1 MHLFFETMAAQ
12 MYAHWT
18 GNFFN
23 NIPMSNDYELSKSQW
38 EIIGAQMEKIKKN
51 MPNEIGRP
59 PRDILKYHNGNKAV
73 EWRNWIILF
82 SLLLLRKYLDKRHLQ
97 EWSNI
102 VKAVKLC
109 LEPVISEDQ
118 VDDVQQLLKK
128 FLDYYEK
135 EYYQHN
141 SQRLAACQIS
151 FHYLLHV
158 ANCIKYCGPS
168 WTHWQFPM
176 KRICGIL
183 QLLIKSRL
191 NPYSNLSNMLTLLQ
205 QFYLLPFFSISKSI
219 FKEKLPKQW
228 NSKQVFCDIEE
239 YEEEFYWPSIQYS
252 LSGQEYKHLIKF
264 YEGSNSNINN
274 YGMQYGR
281 LRTLDGH
288 YISSHWIKKKN
299 KITRNNYC
307 VQIRRTIDKVSH
319 RPNALPQLMIVD
331 IYGIVDYF
339 FVHKFNDK
347 IYMRAYVQL
356 TSKIIDDE
364 YECKYFTQ
372 FKSKEFID
380 VKCVDHCIGFAKIDK
395 KYFIIDKE
403 NAFDD
408 ANWENLE

>member
-1 MHLFFETMAAQ
+1 
-12 MYAHWT
+12 
-18 GNFFN
+18 
-23 NIPMSNDYELSKSQW
+23 
-38 EIIGAQMEKIKKN
+38 

-59 PRDILKYHNGNKAV
+59 SQDILKYHNGYKAV

-82 SLLLLRKYLDKRHLQ
+82 SLPLLRKYLDKRHLQ
-97 EWSNI
+97 GWSNI

-128 FLDYYEK
+128 FLDYYERFVVYFR

-141 SQRLAACQIS
+141 SQRLAACRII

-176 KRICGIL
+176 ERICGIL
-183 QLLIKSRL
+183 QPLIKSRL
-191 NPYSNLSNMLTLLQ
+191 NPYSNLSNTLTLLQ

-228 NSKQVFCDIEE
+228 NSKQ
-239 YEEEFYWPSIQYS
+239 
-252 LSGQEYKHLIKF
+252 
-264 YEGSNSNINN
+264 NINN
-274 YGMQYGR
+274 YGMKYGR
-281 LRTLDGH
+281 LRTSDGH
-288 YISSHWIKKKN
+288 YISSHWIKRKN
-299 KITRNNYC
+299 KIARNNYC

-347 IYMRAYVQL
+347 IHMLAYVQL

-380 VKCVDHCIGFAKIDK
+380 VRCVDHCVGFAKIDN
-395 KYFIIDKE
+395 KYFI
-403 NAFDD
+403 
-408 ANWENLE
+408 

>member
-1 MHLFFETMAAQ
+1 MASQ

-18 GNFFN
+18 GKFFN
-23 NIPMSNDYELSKSQW
+23 NIPISNDYELSKSQW
-38 EIIGAQMEKIKKN
+38 EIIGAQMKKIKKD

-59 PRDILKYHNGNKAV
+59 PQDILKYHNSYKAV

-82 SLLLLRKYLDKRHLQ
+82 SLLLLRKYLDKRF
-97 EWSNI
+97 
-102 VKAVKLC
+102 VVY
-109 LEPVISEDQ
+109 
-118 VDDVQQLLKK
+118 
-128 FLDYYEK
+128 FR

-141 SQRLAACQIS
+141 SQRLAACRIS

-176 KRICGIL
+176 ERICGIL
-183 QLLIKSRL
+183 QPLIKSRL
-191 NPYSNLSNMLTLLQ
+191 NPYSNLSNTLTLLQ

-228 NSKQVFCDIEE
+228 NSKQ
-239 YEEEFYWPSIQYS
+239 
-252 LSGQEYKHLIKF
+252 
-264 YEGSNSNINN
+264 NINN
-274 YGMQYGR
+274 YGMKYGR
-281 LRTLDGH
+281 LRTSDGH
-288 YISSHWIKKKN
+288 YISSHWIKRKN
-299 KITRNNYC
+299 KIARNNYC

-347 IYMRAYVQL
+347 IHMLAYVQL

-380 VKCVDHCIGFAKIDK
+380 VRCVDHCVGFAKIDN